1 MSLVQALRQRER
13 GFGGEAKSAVGF
25 FLQSG
30 QVKQAF
36 AAFAARLAFFADG
49 GGFAAHG
56 VSDGL
61 RFLQTPDAVFFF
73 LFVFCVFF
81 MLWVKPFGR
90 VGACCRCKLG
100 VDFPIVAA
108 DEFADLLFAFHHHAQ
123 GWCLHAAHGRQEEPA
138 FAGVKRG

>member
-1 MSLVQALRQRER
+1 M
-13 GFGGEAKSAVGF
+13 
-25 FLQSG
+25 QSG
-30 QVKQAF
+30 QIKQAF
-36 AAFAARLAFFADG
+36 AAFAARLAFFGDG

-81 MLWVKPFGR
+81 VLRVKPFGG
-90 VGACCRCKLG
+90 VGASSCCELG
-100 VDFPIVAA
+100 VYLPEIAA
-108 DEFADLLFAFHHHAQ
+108 DKFADLLFAFDHYAQ
-123 GWCLHAAHGRQEEPA
+123 GRRLHPTHGRQEEPA

>member
-1 MSLVQALRQRER
+1 M
-13 GFGGEAKSAVGF
+13 
-25 FLQSG
+25 QSG

-36 AAFAARLAFFADG
+36 AAFAARLAFFGDG

-61 RFLQTPDAVFFF
+61 SFLQTPDAVFFF

-81 MLWVKPFGR
+81 VLRVKPFGG
-90 VGACCRCKLG
+90 VGACGCGELG
-100 VDFPIVAA
+100 MDLPEIAA
-108 DEFADLLFAFHHHAQ
+108 DKFADLLFALDHYAQ
-123 GWCLHAAHGRQEEPA
+123 GRRLHPTHGRQEEPA

>member
-1 MSLVQALRQRER
+1 M
-13 GFGGEAKSAVGF
+13 
-25 FLQSG
+25 QSG

-56 VSDGL
+56 VSHGL

-81 MLWVKPFGR
+81 MLWVKPFGG
-90 VGACCRCKLG
+90 VGASGCGELG
-100 VDFPIVAA
+100 VDFPIVSA
-108 DEFADLLFAFHHHAQ
+108 DKFTDLLFALDYHAQ
-123 GWCLHAAHGRQEEPA
+123 CGRLDTTHGRQEETA
-138 FAGVKRG
+138 FAGIKGR